1 MTGRGSYHVRVVAT
15 LVVLSLL
22 AMACSTADDAE
33 PVSDPAAADV
43 EEAPEPEPEPAADP
57 EPEPEPEAEPEPP
70 TAGPAVDPLFA
81 SLTEWDPEV
90 VSVEDE
96 RELATGEFVS
106 GDYAYQCE
114 VTTSDPTER
123 TFDAFPAIA
132 FEGSVLPG
140 LFVDGDR
147 LLTGDIQPLPLDRAP
162 LELAVD
168 LASSAPVV
176 DVQAPS
182 TATLQQAVA
191 ALQRDADSRLSG
203 IDVVPADIDYVRREA
218 YSFEQT
224 ALDLGVSLR
233 YDGALASAGLDTAFA
248 ADRSFEQ
255 HTILVRM
262 VQPMY
267 TISFVD
273 DGVIRPSQLLAPSI
287 TPDTVDQAIE
297 AGRLREGSP
306 AVYIESVTYGRTMLF
321 TMSSTRVESAEELQV
336 AMNAAYRSISGEVE
350 VGEEERRVLAESEIR
365 LVAVGGDTAAA
376 EAAIRSADPAAF
388 FSGADTANAAPLTFR
403 VATLGGQTATVRDV
417 ASYQQQDCARS
428 LITTPEPE
436 SSFTFVFSDVIGRAT
451 LEVNGRERLE
461 VRSTPGFPSHAPGYG
476 EITLAPGDLASGSQ
490 EVRITFGRPQC
501 VGSRV
506 SLRVVVDGVFEDE
519 RNFDGCAFNGV
530 WEYSVDK
537 ASGELVRL
545 R

>member
-1 MTGRGSYHVRVVAT
+1 MSRDSYHLRTVT
-15 LVVLSLL
+15 TMVVLALL
-22 AMACSTADDAE
+22 AAACSGAGLA
-33 PVSDPAAADV
+33 DPASDAVAGEV
-43 EEAPEPEPEPAADP
+43 ESEPEPEPEPGLTPDAEPDP
-57 EPEPEPEAEPEPP
+57 DAEPERT
-70 TAGPAVDPLFA
+70 TADPAVDPLFA
-81 SLTEWDPEV
+81 SLTEWAPEV
-90 VSVEDE
+90 VSVEDD

-106 GDYAYQCE
+106 GDYAYQCN

-123 TFDAFPAIA
+123 TFDAFPAVA
-132 FEGSVLPG
+132 FQGSVLPG

-147 LLTGDIQPLPLDRAP
+147 LLAGEIQPLPLDRAP

-168 LASSAPVV
+168 LASAAPVV
-176 DVQAPS
+176 DVHAPS
-182 TATLQQAVA
+182 TSTLRQAVA

-203 IDVVPADIDYVRREA
+203 IDVVPADIDYVRQEA

-224 ALDLGVSLR
+224 ALELGFSLR
-233 YDGALASAGLDTAFA
+233 YDSALASAGLDSAFA

-273 DGVIRPSQLLAPSI
+273 DGVIRPSQLLAPSV
-287 TPDTVDQAIE
+287 TPDVVGRAID

-306 AVYIESVTYGRTMLF
+306 AVYIDSVTYGRTMLF

-350 VGEEERRVLAESEIR
+350 VAEEERRVLAESEIR

-376 EAAIRSADPAAF
+376 EAAIRSADPAEF

-403 VATLGGQTATVRDV
+403 VATLGGQTATMRDV
-417 ASYQQQDCARS
+417 ATYQQHDCARS
-428 LITTPEPE
+428 LIETPEPE
-436 SSFTFVFSDVIGRAT
+436 SNFEFVFSDVIGRAT
-451 LEVNGRERLE
+451 LELNGRERLE
-461 VRSTPGFPSHAPGYG
+461 VRSTPGFPLSDPGSG
-476 EITLAPGDLASGSQ
+476 SITLTPSDLASGAQ
-490 EVRITFGRPQC
+490 KVRITFGRPQC
-501 VGSRV
+501 AGSVVR
-506 SLRVVVDGVFEDE
+506 LRILVDGVFEDE

-530 WEYSVDK
+530 WEYTVDK
-537 ASGELVRL
+537 ATGKLNRL